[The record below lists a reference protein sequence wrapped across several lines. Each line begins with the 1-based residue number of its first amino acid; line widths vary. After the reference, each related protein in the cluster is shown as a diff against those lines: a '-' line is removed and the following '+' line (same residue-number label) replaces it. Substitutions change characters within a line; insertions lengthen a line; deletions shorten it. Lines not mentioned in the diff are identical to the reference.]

1 MVHDDYRDR
10 DLAKT
15 IDVPCIQPSQR
26 FQSDQVF
33 RETPCKNYPQD
44 WPELLFKL
52 ELDRFLLQ
60 SSAITH
66 DTQIPHM
73 LASMYQ

>member
-1 MVHDDYRDR
+1 MMMSDDYRDR

-15 IDVPCIQPSQR
+15 IDVPCIQQSQR

-33 RETPCKNYPQD
+33 LETPCKNYPQD

-52 ELDRFLLQ
+52 EPNRFLLQ
-60 SSAITH
+60 SSARYT
-66 DTQIPHM
+66 DTT
-73 LASMYQ
+73 